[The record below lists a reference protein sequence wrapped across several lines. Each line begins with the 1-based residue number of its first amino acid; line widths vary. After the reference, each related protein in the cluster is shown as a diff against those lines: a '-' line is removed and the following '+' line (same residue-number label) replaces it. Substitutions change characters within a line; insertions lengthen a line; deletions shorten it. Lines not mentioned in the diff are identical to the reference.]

1 MTIPIAT
8 LLGFAAWT
16 LILLLGTV
24 GIWRWARILTGRMKL
39 TEFPADQLHGSTGYR
54 RAIRAH
60 ANCIEN
66 LPVFATIVLVLEV
79 TQTGGLLVDQLCIAI
94 LAARLAQSLVH
105 ITFTETSLFIGIRFS
120 FFLVQILAMLTLIV
134 LILQVAPVDIS
145 AILDALPTGGA

>member
-16 LILLLGTV
+16 LLLLLGTV

-39 TEFPADQLHGSTGYR
+39 TEFPADQPHGSTGYR

-66 LPVFATIVLVLEV
+66 LPVFASIVLVLEV
-79 TQTGGLLVDQLCIAI
+79 TATGSLLVDQLCVVI

-105 ITFTETSLFIGIRFS
+105 ITFSETSLFIGIRFS
-120 FFLVQILAMLTLIV
+120 FFLVQILAMLTLIG
-134 LILQVAPVDIS
+134 LILAEAPIDVGSIID
-145 AILDALPTGGA
+145 TVRGGI